1 MNTLDSR
8 ARGKAPG
15 GGGLG
20 KTSGLLMTL
29 IKKQFM
35 ELSTLFSMGKRRSK
49 RGSAGGF
56 AFTLILYAVIALSL
70 GASMYALAE
79 SLSPVLL
86 GQGEDWKL
94 FVMMDIL
101 GIALATL
108 ITMFSADLTL
118 FRAKDN
124 EILLSMPIPP
134 GYILLARM
142 APLYVIALMFTA
154 SGVVPAV
161 MVYTK
166 TVGLNIG
173 LIVVNVI
180 MLLALGFLSL
190 ALSAVLGWLVSLVN
204 ARMKGRGFASVIA
217 SLVFLGLYF
226 FFYFQIN
233 KFTQAL
239 VNSSSAMADWIH
251 KFLPPI
257 YFVGLAHTGSV
268 KGIIFGLLTI
278 AVIFGVIY
286 FVLSRTFRGVV
297 INASKTVSYKVG
309 NGQLKTGSAAQV
321 LLKKEIR
328 RFTSSSSYMMNC
340 GLGSIMMIALAVAA
354 IIKKDMVVYG
364 VDIIK
369 RVFGT
374 APGLEAGLLAL
385 VIFLIVSTCY
395 YTMPSISLEGKSI
408 WILQSLPIDPMK
420 IFMSKI
426 KMEYILCVP
435 GILILSIAIAIV
447 TKMSL
452 LSWLAAVIACLAYT
466 TFTAFFGLW
475 INMKRPSFDWTNEAY
490 PIKQGLNPLICLF
503 GEWLLTLVL
512 GALFFL
518 TAIFIPTEV
527 YLLLVSLILLGVSF
541 VIYRWLAG
549 KGRQI
554 FAYMQ

>member
-70 GASMYALAE
+70 GA
-79 SLSPVLL
+79 
-86 GQGEDWKL
+86 GEDWKL

-233 KFTQAL
+233 KFT
-239 VNSSSAMADWIH
+239 
-251 KFLPPI
+251 P
-257 YFVGLAHTGSV
+257 
-268 KGIIFGLLTI
+268 
-278 AVIFGVIY
+278 
-286 FVLSRTFRGVV
+286 
-297 INASKTVSYKVG
+297 
-309 NGQLKTGSAAQV
+309 
-321 LLKKEIR
+321 
-328 RFTSSSSYMMNC
+328 
-340 GLGSIMMIALAVAA
+340 
-354 IIKKDMVVYG
+354 
-364 VDIIK
+364 
-369 RVFGT
+369 
-374 APGLEAGLLAL
+374 
-385 VIFLIVSTCY
+385 
-395 YTMPSISLEGKSI
+395 
-408 WILQSLPIDPMK
+408 
-420 IFMSKI
+420 
-426 KMEYILCVP
+426 
-435 GILILSIAIAIV
+435 
-447 TKMSL
+447 
-452 LSWLAAVIACLAYT
+452 
-466 TFTAFFGLW
+466 
-475 INMKRPSFDWTNEAY
+475 
-490 PIKQGLNPLICLF
+490 
-503 GEWLLTLVL
+503 
-512 GALFFL
+512 
-518 TAIFIPTEV
+518 
-527 YLLLVSLILLGVSF
+527 
-541 VIYRWLAG
+541 
-549 KGRQI
+549 
-554 FAYMQ
+554 